1 MLHNTAM
8 QITSIGFL
16 NTSEG
21 VTLVACT
28 LENSHGF
35 RQKVSRE
42 EFEKVR
48 GDQEQMKNLFLLKY
62 EN

>member
-1 MLHNTAM
+1 M